1 MNNQFRYTDNSKP
14 FSFEQKIPFF
24 ISLIGFLQ
32 FLFIIP
38 LILYFEYKDHSD
50 SVGEIL
56 LIWLA
61 CSVPAFI
68 LFGICLNKF
77 SIALCRVV
85 LREDGIEIVGFRNKS
100 KRFLQWE
107 QIKYYHVS
115 NIAGETKYVC
125 LSTDEKIAM
134 RYLYYPGL
142 IWTIFQSRQTIS
154 MVVNPGLLA
163 YLNHHIGEL
172 RKNVGR
178 YKTTKDEENKLLKR
192 YHLMTLLSLAICGIV
207 LLFIFLMCA

>member
-1 MNNQFRYTDNSKP
+1 MS
-14 FSFEQKIPFF
+14 
-24 ISLIGFLQ
+24 
-32 FLFIIP
+32 
-38 LILYFEYKDHSD
+38 
-50 SVGEIL
+50 
-56 LIWLA
+56 
-61 CSVPAFI
+61 
-68 LFGICLNKF
+68 KF
-77 SIALCRVV
+77 SIVFCRVI

-178 YKTTKDEENKLLKR
+178 YKTTKDEENKLLKK
-192 YHLMTLLSLAICGIV
+192 YYFIFLLIFAICGIGF
-207 LLFIFLMCA
+207 LLIFLLYG

>member
-1 MNNQFRYTDNSKP
+1 M
-14 FSFEQKIPFF
+14 
-24 ISLIGFLQ
+24 

-38 LILYFEYKDHSD
+38 LILYLGYKDHSD
-50 SVGEIL
+50 SLGKII

-61 CSVPAFI
+61 FSVPEFI
-68 LFGICLNKF
+68 LCGICMSKF
-77 SIALCRVV
+77 SIVFCRVV
-85 LREDGIEIVGFRNKS
+85 LREDGIEIVGFRNKT
-100 KRFLQWE
+100 KRFLKWE

-115 NIAGETKYVC
+115 NIAGEIKYVC

-142 IWTIFQSRQTIS
+142 IWTIFRSRQTIS
-154 MVVNPGLLA
+154 MVANPALLA

-178 YKTTKDEENKLLKR
+178 YKTTKDEENKLLKK
-192 YHLMTLLSLAICGIV
+192 YHFMTFLILAICGIV
-207 LLFIFLMCA
+207 LLFIFLMYA